1 MPIAVTGS
9 IATDYLMTF
18 PGRFS
23 EQFLADEIDHVS
35 LSFLID
41 HMDIHSG
48 GVAANIAFG
57 LASLGLRPVLVGAVG
72 KDYAEDRARLEDLG
86 VDTESVRVSDEQHTS
101 RFLCTTDTMQ
111 NQIASFYAGAM
122 SEARNI
128 ELAPCAERAGGIDPV
143 VISPNDPEAMLRH
156 TRECRERGFRFV
168 ADPGQQLARMS
179 GEQIRELVHGAA
191 FCFTN
196 EYERSLLLEKT
207 GWSGQDVLDR
217 VDVWVT
223 TLGPGGVRLEANGG
237 MVVTVPSIPAKREV
251 DPTGI
256 GDAFRVGFLAGLS
269 WELPAERSMQL
280 GCALAT
286 TVLEAPGPQEYRIEP
301 ERLVRRLA
309 DAYGD
314 EAAAEIDTCLRTDG

>member
-18 PGRFS
+18 PGRFT
-23 EQFLADEIDHVS
+23 EQFLSDEIDHVS

-41 HMDIHSG
+41 HMEIHSG
-48 GVAANIAFG
+48 GVAANISFG

-72 KDYAEDRARLEDLG
+72 KDYAEDRARLEALG
-86 VDTESVRVSDEQHTS
+86 VDTDSVHVSQDQHTS
-101 RFLCTTDTMQ
+101 RFLCTTDTTH

-122 SEARNI
+122 SEARHI
-128 ELAPCAERAGGIDPV
+128 ELAACAERAGGLDPV
-143 VISPNDPEAMLRH
+143 VIGPNDPEAMLRH
-156 TRECRERGFRFV
+156 TQECRDRHYRFV
-168 ADPGQQLARMS
+168 ADPGQQVARMD

-191 FCFTN
+191 FLFTN
-196 EYERSLLLEKT
+196 EYERGLLLEKT

-223 TLGPGGVRLEANGG
+223 TLGSGGARAESNGSAA
-237 MVVTVPSIPAKREV
+237 VTVPSVPAKREV

-269 WELPAERSMQL
+269 WELPTERAMQL
-280 GCALAT
+280 GCTLAT
-286 TVLEAPGPQEYRIEP
+286 TALEAPGPQEYVVDP
-301 ERLVRRLA
+301 DAVLRRLG

-314 EAAAEIDTCLRTDG
+314 EAAAEAEPFLRANG